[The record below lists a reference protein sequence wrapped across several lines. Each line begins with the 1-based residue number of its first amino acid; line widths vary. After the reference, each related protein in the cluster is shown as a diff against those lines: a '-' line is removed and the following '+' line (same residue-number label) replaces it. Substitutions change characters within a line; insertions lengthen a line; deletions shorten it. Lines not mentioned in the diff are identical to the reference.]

1 MAHVTGIRELRGL
14 MEVSLDGV
22 AWLRVRKKHFG
33 LRPLEEGE
41 EIEPEAYIDSLAAVQ
56 AGDCYEA
63 ALCMLDVAAQ
73 TRNDIAKKL
82 RSKGFVAPVAES
94 TADRLVANG
103 LIDDRRY
110 AQRLAQSQL
119 HKPVGAYAVRRKLRS
134 RQLSEEDVEAAME
147 GFDEAQ
153 QSAACAEA
161 AAKLWRKYAALPRR
175 EGKAKLSQG
184 LARRGFSWDAI
195 SSAVDALLS
204 SEDDF
209 EE

>member
-14 MEVSLDGV
+14 VEVSLDGV
-22 AWLRVRKKHFG
+22 AWLRVRKKHFS
-33 LRPLEEGE
+33 LHPLEEGA
-41 EIEPEAYIDSLAAVQ
+41 EIEPENYIDSLAAVQ
-56 AGDCYEA
+56 AADCYEA

-73 TRNDIAKKL
+73 TRNDIARKL
-82 RSKGFVAPVAES
+82 RAKGFVAPAAES
-94 TADRLVANG
+94 TADRLVTNG

-110 AQRLAQSQL
+110 AERLAQSQL
-119 HKPVGAYAVRRKLRS
+119 RKPVGAYAVRRKLRS
-134 RQLSEEDVEAAME
+134 KQLSEEDVEAAME

-175 EGKAKLSQG
+175 EGKSKLSQG

-195 SSAVDALLS
+195 SSAVDALLA
-204 SEDDF
+204 DDF